1 LRSFGNAHAAFSFR
15 LGPGEEFQAPATNPS
30 PTPSPSDPLRLILT
44 RNGDQVVAVTAY
56 PADMP
61 LGYANTGLGNGRYGV
76 YRTTADIPADELA
89 SATHV
94 QTALGDATVF
104 THPYY
109 ECTNSCK
116 HYTVPVA
123 VITVAH
129 PKDPGFPTLVIA
141 ANHGETDVDGLRAL
155 LARLAP

>member
-1 LRSFGNAHAAFSFR
+1 MQFSFR
-15 LGPGEEFQAPATNPS
+15 LGPGEEFAAPPVDASAEPS
-30 PTPSPSDPLRLILT
+30 PTEPVQLTLT
-44 RNGDQVVAVTAY
+44 RNGTQVVSVTAY
-56 PADMP
+56 AADAP
-61 LGYANTGLGNGRYGV
+61 LAHANTGLANGRYGV

-89 SATHV
+89 SATHA

-104 THPYY
+104 THPYD

-116 HYTVPVA
+116 HWTVPVA

-141 ANHGETDVDGLRAL
+141 ANHGEIDVDGLRSL
-155 LARLAP
+155 LTRLAS